1 MEAVAADFLAET
13 EALCELLAP
22 LPDDYFSERPTGFKD
37 WTLDSIIAHL
47 HSGNHMAQL
56 SLVEPKAF
64 LEIRAGRRE
73 LGLAEGLSGQALL
86 RDYVAFARTMA
97 ASWATQDPK
106 ARLEWYPRSPQP
118 VHILA
123 ARSLCRRLTMVCA

>member
-56 SLVEPKAF
+56 SLVEPDAF

-73 LGLAEGLSGQALL
+73 LGLEDLSGQALL

-97 ASWATQDPK
+97 ALMATQDPK
-106 ARLEWYPRSPQP
+106 ARLEW
-118 VHILA
+118 
-123 ARSLCRRLTMVCA
+123 